1 MGVTTAIAQTMLD
14 YAFPTTGGTD
24 YIAYSE
30 NGSSESSIL
39 ARTAVGA
46 TNWAAATAA
55 DPSIKS
61 NTAGVTSAAA
71 SGAGTISH
79 FAIYSAS
86 TGGTQRTDWQALG
99 ASRALTAG
107 DKLEWAAGALD
118 ITLT

>member
-86 TGGTQRTDWQALG
+86 TAGTQRTDWQALG
-99 ASRALTAG
+99 TSKSVATGDALT
-107 DKLEWAAGALD
+107 WAVGSCSIALD
-118 ITLT
+118 